1 MASLSFLHHVGSVW
15 WVWVVSGFVSIW
27 KSGEGEREG
36 KCEGKIFFFL
46 ASARV
51 GEEEDAQ
58 CRSKQHRFVLFL
70 LFFLEKR

>member
-1 MASLSFLHHVGSVW
+1 M
-15 WVWVVSGFVSIW
+15 SGFVSIW

-58 CRSKQHRFVLFL
+58 CRSKQHRSVLFL
-70 LFFLEKR
+70 LFFWKKDK